1 MMKRYPYT
9 FAIITGA
16 LPRDSEIEGAIVRIA
31 KTNAILKH
39 PVNKLFPTQWN
50 IHIMALSK

>member
-1 MMKRYPYT
+1 MMKRCPYT

-39 PVNKLFPTQWN
+39 PVNKPFPTQWN